1 MDIINTD
8 LDSKQNSIKSLESFT
23 DRYMPVRIL
32 YIMRESFAAV
42 LNRNQMLK
50 YENFEREKLKRIHDT
65 LLKEETTPDIHKTIR
80 KILTD
85 INEVIDIYRN

>member
-1 MDIINTD
+1 
-8 LDSKQNSIKSLESFT
+8 
-23 DRYMPVRIL
+23 
-32 YIMRESFAAV
+32 
-42 LNRNQMLK
+42 MLK